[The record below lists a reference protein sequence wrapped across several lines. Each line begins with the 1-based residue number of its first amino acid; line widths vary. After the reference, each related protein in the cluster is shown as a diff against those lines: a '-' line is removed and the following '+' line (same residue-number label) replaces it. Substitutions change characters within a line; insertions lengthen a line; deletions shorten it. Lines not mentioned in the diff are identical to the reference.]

1 MAIIAPKIDDKIVHN
16 VEDAHPSS
24 SNCVEQL
31 TIQCDKHG
39 LTVEFPRGD
48 LVVIDFSR
56 GVFHVMKFN
65 DCAETQPSEKFPI
78 YS

>member
-1 MAIIAPKIDDKIVHN
+1 MAIITPKIDDEIIHT

-31 TIQCDKHG
+31 KIQCDKHG

-56 GVFHVMKFN
+56 GTFKVMKFN
-65 DCAETQPSEKFPI
+65 DCTETEPSVRFSI

>member
-1 MAIIAPKIDDKIVHN
+1 MAIIAPKIDDEIVHN

-24 SNCVEQL
+24 SDCVAQL

-39 LTVEFPRGD
+39 LTIEFPQGD

-56 GVFHVMKFN
+56 GVFNVMKFN
-65 DCAETQPSEKFPI
+65 DCTETEPTEKFQI

>member
-1 MAIIAPKIDDKIVHN
+1 MATIQPKIDDEIIHT

-31 TIQCDKHG
+31 KIQCDKHG

-56 GVFHVMKFN
+56 GVFNVMKFN
-65 DCAETQPSEKFPI
+65 DCTEIKPSEKFPI